1 MDNTRPR
8 VVVAGLRGGSGK
20 TTLALGLIAAWQQ
33 REGVVVP
40 FKKGPDYIDA
50 GWLGLA
56 AGQPCYN
63 LDPYMMSGEQILDS
77 FWQHSQKAQ
86 GAVIEGNR
94 GLFDGMDA
102 EGSCSTAELAK
113 LLQAPV
119 LLVVDGS
126 MVTRTAAASVLGCQH
141 FDPEVSIQGVVL
153 NRVAGPRHEK
163 MLRTTIE
170 RYCHVPVVG
179 AIPKLKEDDFPER
192 HMGLVTVE
200 EHPEAREAI
209 LARIQIVEQ
218 YLDLEKVI
226 AIANQAPPL
235 GWQPASSMKRVSKAY
250 RQPVVGVIKDSAF
263 QFYYPE
269 NLEALEKRGARLVT
283 VNSLRD
289 KALPSLDALYIGGG
303 FPETHAEQ
311 LATNSQ
317 FRGSL
322 KAAIEAGLPVYAE
335 CGGLMYLGRSLTIKS
350 NTYSMVEALPMDF
363 QLEKKPQGHGYT
375 KLEVV
380 ENNPFYPVRITLKG
394 HEFHYS
400 RVIDSDLD
408 SNSLVFAMRRGTGI
422 LDGKDGVC
430 YKNVLATYTHVHAIG
445 TPEWAEA
452 LIRKALAHQR
462 ESKNNSERKKE
473 TWTTGKPTQGLVTGS
488 DNKIRR

>member
-33 REGVVVP
+33 RVGEVVP

-50 GWLGLA
+50 GWLALA

-86 GAVIEGNR
+86 GVVIEGNR

-141 FDPEVSIQGVVL
+141 FDPEVPIRGVIL

-170 RYCHVPVVG
+170 RYCQVPVVG

-226 AIANQAPPL
+226 AIANQAPPI

-269 NLEALEKRGARLVT
+269 NLEGLEKRGARLVM
-283 VNSLRD
+283 VNALRD

-311 LATNSQ
+311 LAANSR

-335 CGGLMYLGRSLTIKS
+335 CGGLMYLGRSLNIEGRS
-350 NTYSMVEALPMDF
+350 YPMVEALQMDF

-380 ENNPFYPVRITLKG
+380 ENNPFYPVGITLKG

-400 RVIDSDLD
+400 RV
-408 SNSLVFAMRRGTGI
+408 
-422 LDGKDGVC
+422 
-430 YKNVLATYTHVHAIG
+430 
-445 TPEWAEA
+445 
-452 LIRKALAHQR
+452 
-462 ESKNNSERKKE
+462 
-473 TWTTGKPTQGLVTGS
+473 
-488 DNKIRR
+488 